1 VLSRLPEPSMTPN
14 GIIDIIA
21 GHTGIYVKIPS
32 WEIYPKGSECDNIA
46 IYIILCVVILSEDM

>member
-32 WEIYPKGSECDNIA
+32 REISPRGIECENIA
-46 IYIILCVVILSEDM
+46 IYI